1 MATVKKSKSKYIVIP
16 IIIVLVI
23 AIIVGSVFAIKS
35 NQGVETVTLTTIKTD
50 GIVENVSATGEVSS
64 GAIREYKINSVAT
77 CKEVFVKVGDRVKK
91 GDVLATFDTENLD
104 SEIKSLQET
113 YNTSAKAYT
122 DAVASQ
128 KAAQAKLDS
137 VNKQIPVLE
146 KKLAEAKKA
155 AQNMTT
161 TKSSTKKNTT
171 QKVEASN
178 KSVDTPALYAEGEGS
193 EGGPSYDP
201 SLAGLV
207 EAIGDLVETIN
218 GLTQDIEDTNE
229 LTRIV
234 LNTILTELENGT
246 FDSEEIGKAV
256 GEAVA
261 KAIQDGIVEV
271 VDSGAA
277 VEMIET
283 AVASVDWAAVG
294 TGIGETNSV
303 QLASV
308 EVQLAALYAQKELFT
323 AQADPSIVHAQKQ
336 VRDNSKQALD
346 TLKKTQAELQA
357 GWTASMNGIITE
369 CNVVAGAQTTM
380 LETGMK
386 LENQKT
392 MAVTISLGEYDVHK
406 VKVGMPATIKT
417 AYGQYSGEIA
427 TIAPTAT
434 GGSQGSILDSVGSM
448 AGISGLSSLTDQ
460 GAGVKCTITVNE
472 PDENIIPG
480 FDASVDI
487 LVGDYEGIP
496 VVPIESMVREK
507 EGTFVYLYD
516 EAEGTATK
524 TKIETGAISDTAYEI
539 KSGLAVGDQI
549 IATPGTYEEDT
560 FKVKIATKK

>member
-161 TKSSTKKNTT
+161 TKASTKKNTT

-178 KSVDTPALYAEGEGS
+178 KEINNASLYAEGEGS

-234 LNTILTELENGT
+234 LNTILAELENGN
-246 FDSEEIGKAV
+246 FDSEEIGKVV

-434 GGSQGSILDSVGSM
+434 GGSQGSVLDSVGSM

-472 PDENIIPG
+472 PDENIIAG